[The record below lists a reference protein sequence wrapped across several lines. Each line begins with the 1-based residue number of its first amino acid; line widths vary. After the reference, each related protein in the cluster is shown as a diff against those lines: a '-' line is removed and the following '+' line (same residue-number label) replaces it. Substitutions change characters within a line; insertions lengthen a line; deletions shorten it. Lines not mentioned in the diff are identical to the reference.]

1 MSRQHQP
8 KTSAHKAKPQFAAP
22 PVIQPKAT
30 KKRKPELPE
39 WKPGGSGAVSPLQR
53 LIDSKVAQ
61 AKLTIG
67 QPNDQYEQQA
77 DAVAKDVVQRINSP
91 VSDAPQE
98 TQENNLQ
105 MKSLLQRKESQE
117 PPENKTGLPNRLKA
131 GVETLS
137 GISIDDV
144 KVHYN
149 SPEPAKLQAAAYTE
163 GTDIHVAPK
172 QEKHLAHEAWHVV
185 QQKQARVKPSVQL
198 KGIKANVDSKLEQ
211 EADVMGAKA
220 ARLSNVVSRLP
231 ERNQVELSREQ
242 LGQASAIQAQPVKQF
257 KNGGSSSSGT
267 ESGTSEKPTYDVD
280 RDNQQF
286 PSSNSKLTDK
296 VLENPKYAKIPKDS
310 KIPAVTVKCFN
321 LEPVRVEEVSTW
333 FDLGTE
339 ISRKEVP
346 TVLYRPKSEKVVY
359 HTTKKEDVESIVS
372 NGLDPSYGGKKGAVG
387 TVGEA
392 NARDYVYLGHDIV
405 VAKQVAQN
413 FYGDDDGI
421 MTILKVT
428 ITPDILF
435 VRDPDMTSAV
445 RTTAKLTNIE
455 PFANTYSFEGAGPL
469 RNRIEGGRHFEWDP
483 NEQTDAL
490 TLRKLE
496 QKQKKKDKKR

>member
-137 GISIDDV
+137 GISMDDV

-231 ERNQVELSREQ
+231 DRNQVELSREK
-242 LGQASAIQAQPVKQF
+242 LGQPSPIQAQPVKQF

-267 ESGTSEKPTYDVD
+267 ESGPPKKREFDID
-280 RDNQQF
+280 RDGQKF
-286 PSSNSKLTDK
+286 PSGYSKLIDK
-296 VLENPKYAKIPKDS
+296 VEKDPKGAEMPS
-310 KIPAVTVKCFN
+310 KTVECFN
-321 LEPVRVEEVSTW
+321 LEPVATEEVTTW
-333 FDLGTE
+333 FDLGTHFE
-339 ISRKEVP
+339 KKDVP
-346 TVLYRPKSEKVVY
+346 TVVYRPKSETVVY
-359 HTTKKEDVESIVS
+359 HTTKKEYVDSILS
-372 NGLDPSYGGKKGAVG
+372 KGLDPSFGGKEGAVG
-387 TVGEA
+387 TAGEA
-392 NARDYVYLGHDIV
+392 NAPHYIYLGHNMST
-405 VAKQVAQN
+405 AKQVAQN
-413 FYGDDDGI
+413 FFGGYDGK
-421 MTILKVT
+421 MTVLAVT

-445 RTTAKLTNIE
+445 RTTAKLTNITE
-455 PFANTYSFEGAGPL
+455 FADTYSFEGYMPL
-469 RNRIEGGRHFEWDP
+469 EKRIKEGRPFEWDP
-483 NEQTDAL
+483 NDSRDAL
-490 TLRKLE
+490 TLARLRK
-496 QKQKKKDKKR
+496 KQKKKDKKGM